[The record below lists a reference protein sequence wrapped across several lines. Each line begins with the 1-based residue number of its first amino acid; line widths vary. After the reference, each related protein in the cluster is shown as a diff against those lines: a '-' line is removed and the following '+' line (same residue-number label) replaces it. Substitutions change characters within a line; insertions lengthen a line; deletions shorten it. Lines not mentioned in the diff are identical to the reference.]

1 MAKYIFRID
10 DICPEMDWQRF
21 EKLINIFNKYGV
33 KPLLAVIPDNQ
44 DSSLKKQSPI
54 PDFWEKVR
62 DWQNKNYIVGMHG
75 YTHQYA
81 NKDGGILKLH
91 QGSEFAKTPLKV
103 QIEKIKKGK
112 EILENKGIKTDIFI
126 APAHSFDKNT
136 VKALE
141 INNFKYISDGIA
153 LWPFKRYNLVWIPQI
168 SGKVRQIPF
177 GIITICLHSS
187 SLNTQHFK
195 LIENFIKKNQK
206 NIIDFYW
213 ATEYFKKQKSFQK
226 IVFKILN
233 FNFAIVYRI
242 IRFLKM

>member
-103 QIEKIKKGK
+103 QIEKIK
-112 EILENKGIKTDIFI
+112 
-126 APAHSFDKNT
+126 
-136 VKALE
+136 
-141 INNFKYISDGIA
+141 NFKYISDGIA

>member
-81 NKDGGILKLH
+81 NKDG
-91 QGSEFAKTPLKV
+91 
-103 QIEKIKKGK
+103 
-112 EILENKGIKTDIFI
+112 EILN
-126 APAHSFDKNT
+126 
-136 VKALE
+136 
-141 INNFKYISDGIA
+141 
-153 LWPFKRYNLVWIPQI
+153 
-168 SGKVRQIPF
+168 
-177 GIITICLHSS
+177 
-187 SLNTQHFK
+187 
-195 LIENFIKKNQK
+195 
-206 NIIDFYW
+206 
-213 ATEYFKKQKSFQK
+213 
-226 IVFKILN
+226 
-233 FNFAIVYRI
+233 
-242 IRFLKM
+242 